1 MIMVI
6 LGLLSWWYGAGWQQR
21 FVYMRTHIEGMFD
34 YFSIDLLARTLFS
47 PFRQIAAGSI
57 QGPLSVQL
65 RAFLDNIFSRI
76 IGSVVRTLMIFVG
89 ILAIIIT
96 CILHIALFLLWPLM
110 PLAPL
115 AGVILAMSG
124 WVPWSL

>member
-57 QGPLSVQL
+57 HESYQH
-65 RAFLDNIFSRI
+65 RH
-76 IGSVVRTLMIFVG
+76 
-89 ILAIIIT
+89 
-96 CILHIALFLLWPLM
+96 C
-110 PLAPL
+110 
-115 AGVILAMSG
+115 
-124 WVPWSL
+124 